1 MFTSGYNDPPL
12 TGETATTNYNTAAM
26 TTYS

>member
-12 TGETATTNYNTAAM
+12 TGTTGTTNYNTTAL
-26 TTYS
+26 TSYS